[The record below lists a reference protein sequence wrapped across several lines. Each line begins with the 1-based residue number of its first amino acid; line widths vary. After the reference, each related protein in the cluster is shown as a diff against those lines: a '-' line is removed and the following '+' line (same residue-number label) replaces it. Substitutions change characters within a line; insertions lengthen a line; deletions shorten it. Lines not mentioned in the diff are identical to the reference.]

1 MDYANGQV
9 YAIRSHLTD
18 QIYIGSTAQP
28 LHKRLY
34 QHKMN
39 SNTCTSVEII
49 KHGDAYIELIENFPC
64 QSKKELNRREGQHI
78 RNTENCVNK
87 NIAGRTPQESC
98 AQYYVTHRAE
108 KLQKQKIYDLA
119 HRAEKLEK
127 QKEHY
132 AAHRAELC
140 EYQKKY
146 RLAHQAELSAQRKQ
160 KYAAKKRGETPRAP
174 PTENGGQGACPLSQ
188 SAPSSEA

>member
-1 MDYANGQV
+1 MDYANGQI

-28 LHKRLY
+28 LHKRFY
-34 QHKMN
+34 QHKTH
-39 SNTCTSVEII
+39 SNTCTSLEII
-49 KHGDAYIELIENFPC
+49 KHGDAYIELLENFPC

-78 RNTENCVNK
+78 RNSENCVNK

-98 AQYYVTHRAE
+98 AQYYVAHQA
-108 KLQKQKIYDLA
+108 KLCEKQKIYDIA

-127 QKEHY
+127 QKIY
-132 AAHRAELC
+132 NLAHRAEIL
-140 EYQKKY
+140 E
-146 RLAHQAELSAQRKQ
+146 RRRKN
-160 KYAAKKRGETPRAP
+160 YAAKKLA
-174 PTENGGQGACPLSQ
+174 SQ